1 MSMTTPLAAPNGF
14 SVTSLMT
21 NLAAALRLLGS
32 FTATVAPVA
41 SLVANPG
48 VQVGIQHVDE

>member
-14 SVTSLMT
+14 SVTSLIT

-32 FTATVAPVA
+32 FTAPTGIRDITG
-41 SLVANPG
+41 SESWDPG
-48 VQVGIQHVDE
+48 RGTACR